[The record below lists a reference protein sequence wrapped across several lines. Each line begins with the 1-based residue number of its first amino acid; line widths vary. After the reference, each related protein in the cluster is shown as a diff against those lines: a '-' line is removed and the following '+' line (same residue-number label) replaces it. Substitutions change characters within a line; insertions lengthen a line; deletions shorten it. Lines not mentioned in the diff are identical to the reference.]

1 MGSYDKINYLLRP
14 NKSVER
20 KMVCEM
26 LSGISNIQNLST
38 YLYVGLG
45 SVYFADF
52 MLFHRNLGIKKMVSI
67 ESDNKVKDR
76 CEFNKPFSC
85 IELKMGDS
93 TTVLPNL
100 NLQGTN
106 SIVWMDY
113 DSAISDSVFSD
124 INTVVSKMTPD
135 SFFML
140 SLNADTLKLKEPLEE
155 DSDVV
160 DPQRKVVEMIGDD
173 RFPNRFRDVEMTAKQ
188 YLNLLHHCIM
198 TEINTAVQ
206 RRNGMNDDKV
216 LFHQTVNFVYLD
228 GIRMLTLG
236 GFLFKQEDAED
247 HLERMCTRNLPFYK
261 NDAEVYKIQCPV
273 LSLKEIQ
280 ALNSHLPCIVHND
293 GKLEDDFLNKFPLNN
308 SDIRKYAALY
318 RYYPSYVETL
328 L

>member
-26 LSGISNIQNLST
+26 LSGISSIKDLST
-38 YLYVGLG
+38 YMYVGLG

-52 MLFHRNLGIKKMVSI
+52 LLFHRSLGIAKMVSI
-67 ESDNKVKDR
+67 ESDDKVKDR

-85 IELKMGDS
+85 IDLKMGES
-93 TTVLPNL
+93 TNILPNL
-100 NLQGTN
+100 DIQGN
-106 SIVWMDY
+106 YSIVWMDY
-113 DSAISDSVFSD
+113 DGAISDSVFSD
-124 INTVVSKMTPD
+124 INTVVGKMRPD

-140 SLNADTLKLKEPLEE
+140 SLNADTCVLKTPLEE
-155 DSDVV
+155 DGEVN
-160 DPQRKVVEMIGDD
+160 PEKRVVEMIGDD
-173 RFPNRFRDVEMTAKQ
+173 RFPNQFRDKEMTAKT
-188 YLNLLHHCIM
+188 YLSLLHHCIM
-198 TEINTAVQ
+198 SEIAAAV
-206 RRNGMNDDKV
+206 RKRNAMADDKV
-216 LFHQTVNFVYLD
+216 VFHQTVNFLYLD

-236 GFLFKQEDAED
+236 GFLFKENEMKD
-247 HLERMCTRNLPFYK
+247 HLTKMCIRNLPYYK
-261 NDAEVYKIQCPV
+261 NDVESFKIQCPV

-280 ALNSHLPCIVHND
+280 ALNSHLPCIERDN
-293 GKLEDDFLNKFPLNN
+293 GKLEDDFLNDFPLNN

>member
-26 LSGISNIQNLST
+26 LSGISSINDLKT
-38 YLYVGLG
+38 YTYIGLG

-52 MLFHRNLGIKKMVSI
+52 LLFHRSLGIAKMVSI

-93 TTVLPNL
+93 TSVLPNL
-100 NLQGTN
+100 DLQTNN

-113 DSAISDSVFSD
+113 DGAISDDVFSD
-124 INTVVSKMTPD
+124 INTVVSKMRPD

-140 SLNADTLKLKEPLEE
+140 SLNADTCVLKTPLEE
-155 DSDVV
+155 DGEI
-160 DPQRKVVEMIGDD
+160 DPERRVVEMIGDE
-173 RFPNRFRDVEMTAKQ
+173 RFPNQYRDKEMTPKTYQ
-188 YLNLLHHCIM
+188 SLLHHCIM
-198 TEINTAVQ
+198 GEVNAAVQ
-206 RRNGMNDDKV
+206 RRNAMEDSRV
-216 LFHQTVNFVYLD
+216 IFHQAVNFQYLD
-228 GIRMLTLG
+228 GIRMMTIG
-236 GFLFKQEDAED
+236 GFLFNESEEEE
-247 HLERMCTRNLPFYK
+247 HLGKMCTRNLPYYRNTADSF
-261 NDAEVYKIQCPV
+261 KIQCPV

-280 ALNSHLPCIVHND
+280 ALNSHLPCIVHDD
-293 GKLEDDFLNKFPLNN
+293 GKLEDEFLKKFPLNN

>member
-1 MGSYDKINYLLRP
+1 MGSYDKINFLLRP

-26 LSGISNIQNLST
+26 LSGISSIKDLSA
-38 YLYVGLG
+38 YMYIGLG

-52 MLFHRNLGIKKMVSI
+52 LLFHRNLGIARMVSI
-67 ESDNKVKDR
+67 ESDDKVKDR

-85 IELKMGDS
+85 IELKMGES
-93 TTVLPNL
+93 TNILPNL
-100 NLQGTN
+100 DIQGN
-106 SIVWMDY
+106 DSIVWMDY
-113 DSAISDSVFSD
+113 DGAISDTVFSD
-124 INTVVSKMTPD
+124 INTVVSKMRPD

-140 SLNADTLKLKEPLEE
+140 SLNADTCMLDKPLEE
-155 DSDVV
+155 DGEI
-160 DPQRKVVEMIGDD
+160 DPYKRAIEMIGDE
-173 RFPNRFRDVEMTAKQ
+173 RFPNQFRDKEMTAKT

-198 TEINTAVQ
+198 SEIAAAV
-206 RRNGMNDDKV
+206 RKRNAMADDKV
-216 LFHQTVNFVYLD
+216 VFHQTVNFLYLD

-236 GFLFKQEDAED
+236 GFLFKENEMED
-247 HLERMCTRNLPFYK
+247 HLTKMCIRNLPYYK
-261 NDAEVYKIQCPV
+261 NDVDSFKIQCPV

-280 ALNSHLPCIVHND
+280 ALNSHLPCVERDN
-293 GKLEDDFLNKFPLNN
+293 GKLEDDFLNEFPLNN

>member
-26 LSGISNIQNLST
+26 LSGISSIKDLST
-38 YLYVGLG
+38 YMYVGLG

-52 MLFHRNLGIKKMVSI
+52 LLFHRSLGIAKMVSI
-67 ESDNKVKDR
+67 ESDDKVKDR

-85 IELKMGDS
+85 IDLKMGES
-93 TTVLPNL
+93 TNILPNL
-100 NLQGTN
+100 DIQGN
-106 SIVWMDY
+106 DSIVWLDY
-113 DSAISDSVFSD
+113 DGAKSDSVFSD
-124 INTVVSKMTPD
+124 INTVVGKMRPD

-140 SLNADTLKLKEPLEE
+140 SLNADTCVLKTPLEE
-155 DSDVV
+155 DGEVN
-160 DPQRKVVEMIGDD
+160 PEKRVVEMIGDD
-173 RFPNRFRDVEMTAKQ
+173 RFPNQFRDKEMTAKT
-188 YLNLLHHCIM
+188 YLSLLHHCIM
-198 TEINTAVQ
+198 SEIAAAV
-206 RRNGMNDDKV
+206 RKRNAMADDKV
-216 LFHQTVNFVYLD
+216 VFHQTVNFLYLD

-236 GFLFKQEDAED
+236 GFLFKENEMED
-247 HLERMCTRNLPFYK
+247 HLTKMCIRNLPYYK
-261 NDAEVYKIQCPV
+261 NDVESFKIQCPV

-280 ALNSHLPCIVHND
+280 ALNSHLPCIERDN
-293 GKLEDDFLNKFPLNN
+293 GKLEDDFLNDFPLNN

>member
-26 LSGISNIQNLST
+26 LSGISSIKDLSAYT
-38 YLYVGLG
+38 YIGLG

-52 MLFHRNLGIKKMVSI
+52 LLFHRHLGIAKMVSI
-67 ESDNKVKDR
+67 ESDDKVKDR

-85 IELKMGDS
+85 IELKMGES
-93 TTVLPNL
+93 TNILPNL
-100 NLQGTN
+100 DIQGN
-106 SIVWMDY
+106 DSIVWMDY
-113 DSAISDSVFSD
+113 DGAISDSVFSD
-124 INTVVSKMTPD
+124 INTVVSKMRPD

-140 SLNADTLKLKEPLEE
+140 SLNADTCVLKTPLEE
-155 DSDVV
+155 DEEIN
-160 DPQRKVVEMIGDD
+160 PERRVVEMIGNE
-173 RFPNRFRDVEMTAKQ
+173 RFPNQYRDKEMTPKT
-188 YLNLLHHCIM
+188 YLSLLHHCIM
-198 TEINTAVQ
+198 NEITTAVR
-206 RRNGMNDDKV
+206 RRNGMADEKV
-216 LFHQTVNFVYLD
+216 VFHQAVNFLYLD

-236 GFLFKQEDAED
+236 GFLFKEDEAED
-247 HLERMCTRNLPFYK
+247 HLNKMCTRSLPYYK
-261 NDAEVYKIQCPV
+261 NDAEPFKIQCPM

-293 GKLEDDFLNKFPLNN
+293 GKLEDDFLDKFPLNN

>member
-26 LSGISNIQNLST
+26 LSGLSSIKDLST
-38 YLYVGLG
+38 YMYIGLG

-52 MLFHRNLGIKKMVSI
+52 LLFHRNLGIAKMVSI

-85 IELKMGDS
+85 IELKIGES
-93 TTVLPNL
+93 TNILPNL
-100 NLQGTN
+100 DIQAND
-106 SIVWMDY
+106 SIVWLDY
-113 DSAISDSVFSD
+113 DGAISDSAFSD
-124 INTVVSKMTPD
+124 INTVVSKMRPD

-140 SLNADTLKLKEPLEE
+140 SLNADTCVLKTPLEE
-155 DSDVV
+155 DGEIN
-160 DPQRKVVEMIGDD
+160 PEKRIVEMIGDE
-173 RFPNRFRDVEMTAKQ
+173 RFPNQYRDKEMTPKT
-188 YLNLLHHCIM
+188 YLSLLHHCIM
-198 TEINTAVQ
+198 SEITAAVQ
-206 RRNGMNDDKV
+206 KRNGMEDERV
-216 LFHQTVNFVYLD
+216 VFHQTVNFLYLD

-236 GFLFKQEDAED
+236 GFLFREDEAEA
-247 HLERMCTRNLPFYK
+247 HLEKMCTRNLPYYK
-261 NDAEVYKIQCPV
+261 NDSEPFKIQCPV

-280 ALNSHLPCIVHND
+280 TLNSHLPCIVHDD
-293 GKLEDDFLNKFPLNN
+293 GKIDDDFLNEFPLNN

>member
-26 LSGISNIQNLST
+26 LSGISSIKDLST
-38 YLYVGLG
+38 YMYVGLG

-52 MLFHRNLGIKKMVSI
+52 LLFHRSLGIAKMVSI
-67 ESDNKVKDR
+67 ESDDKVKDR

-85 IELKMGDS
+85 IDLKMGES
-93 TTVLPNL
+93 TNILPNL
-100 NLQGTN
+100 DIQGN
-106 SIVWMDY
+106 YSIVWMDY
-113 DSAISDSVFSD
+113 DGAISDSVFSD
-124 INTVVSKMTPD
+124 INTVVGKMRPD

-140 SLNADTLKLKEPLEE
+140 SLNADTCVLKTPLEE
-155 DSDVV
+155 DGEVN
-160 DPQRKVVEMIGDD
+160 PEKRVVEMIGDD
-173 RFPNRFRDVEMTAKQ
+173 RFPNQFRDKEMTAKT
-188 YLNLLHHCIM
+188 YLSLLHHCIM
-198 TEINTAVQ
+198 SEIAAAV
-206 RRNGMNDDKV
+206 RKRNAMADDKV
-216 LFHQTVNFVYLD
+216 VFHQTVNFLYLD

-236 GFLFKQEDAED
+236 GFLFKENEMED
-247 HLERMCTRNLPFYK
+247 HLTKMCIRNLPYYK
-261 NDAEVYKIQCPV
+261 NDVESFKIQCPV

-280 ALNSHLPCIVHND
+280 ALNSHLPCIERDN
-293 GKLEDDFLNKFPLNN
+293 GKLEDDFLNDFPLNN